1 MTTEASTPRLGLR
14 ANLAQFVLLIAVNA
28 LVGGMLGQER
38 IVLPL
43 LADETFGLTKYTG
56 ALTFILAFGAV
67 KAATNFFAG
76 TWSDRFGRKPVLVA
90 GWLIGLP
97 VPLLLIWAPNWGWV
111 IAANVLLGINQG
123 LTWSTTVIMKI
134 DLVGPARRGLA
145 MGLNEA
151 AGYLAVAATA
161 MATGYLADAYG
172 LRPAPFLLGAAFAA
186 LGLGLSTLA
195 VRETRAH
202 AYHEAARGT
211 PDGDLT
217 TAQVFTLTSFK
228 EPAMSSASQAGLVNN
243 LNDGMAWGLFPILFT
258 AHQMSLAQ
266 IGLLGALYPAV
277 WGFGQLATGALSD
290 RWGRKWLITAGMLL
304 QACAL
309 ALVAAGDTFGQWL
322 VAVTVLG
329 LGTAMVYPTLLAT
342 IGDVA
347 HPAWR
352 ARAVGVYRLWRD
364 GGFAAGA
371 LLAGIVADLW
381 GIPAAVWT
389 VAVLTALSGLVVA
402 ARMYETHPR
411 RNR

>member
-1 MTTEASTPRLGLR
+1 MTTSAKSPRLGLR
-14 ANLAQFVLLIAVNA
+14 ANLAQFVLLVAVNA

-43 LADETFGLTKYTG
+43 LADQTFGLTKYTG

-76 TWSDRFGRKPVLVA
+76 TWSDRYGRKPVLVA

-195 VRETRAH
+195 VKETRGH
-202 AYHEAARGT
+202 ADHEAARAK
-211 PDGDLT
+211 PDGGMT
-217 TAQVFTLTSFK
+217 TAQVFKQTSFT
-228 EPAMSSASQAGLVNN
+228 EPALSSASQAGLVNN
-243 LNDGMAWGLFPILFT
+243 LNDGMAWGLFPILF
-258 AHQMSLAQ
+258 AAQ
-266 IGLLGALYPAV
+266 GLSVARIGLLGALYPAV

-290 RWGRKWLITAGMLL
+290 RWGRKWLIAAGMLL
-304 QACAL
+304 QAVAL
-309 ALVAAGDTFGQWL
+309 ALVAAGDTFGQWT
-322 VAVTVLG
+322 VAVALLG

-371 LLAGIVADLW
+371 LLAGVIADLW

-389 VAVLTALSGLVVA
+389 VAALTAASGLVVA

-411 RNR
+411 RSR

>member
-1 MTTEASTPRLGLR
+1 MTTAVPRLGLR
-14 ANLAQFVLLIAVNA
+14 VNLAQFVLLVAVNA

-43 LADETFGLTKYTG
+43 LAEQTFHLDAYTS

-97 VPLLLIWAPNWGWV
+97 VPLLLILAPNWGWV

-151 AGYLAVAATA
+151 SGYLAVAGTA
-161 MATGYLADAYG
+161 MATGYLAGAHG
-172 LRPAPFLLGAAFAA
+172 LRPAPFLLGAAYAA
-186 LGLGLSTLA
+186 LGLGLSVFA
-195 VRETRAH
+195 VKETRGHAH
-202 AYHEAARGT
+202 HEAGT
-211 PDGDLT
+211 ADGGLST
-217 TAQVFTLTSFK
+217 GRVFTLTSFK
-228 EPAMSSASQAGLVNN
+228 EPALSSASQAGLVNN
-243 LNDGMAWGLFPILFT
+243 LNDGLAWGLFPILF
-258 AHQMSLAQ
+258 AGHGLSVAR

-277 WGFGQLATGALSD
+277 WGLAQLVTGTLSD
-290 RWGRKWLITAGMLL
+290 RVGRKWLITTGMLV
-304 QACAL
+304 QAIAL
-309 ALVAAGDTFGQWL
+309 ALVALGTSLTAWAI
-322 VAVTVLG
+322 AVTLLG
-329 LGTAMVYPTLLAT
+329 LGTAMVYPTLLAA

-347 HPAWR
+347 HPTWR
-352 ARAVGVYRLWRD
+352 ARSVGVYRLWRD
-364 GGFAAGA
+364 GGFAVGA
-371 LLAGIVADLW
+371 LLAGVVADLW

-389 VAVLTALSGLVVA
+389 VAALTAVSGLVVA

-411 RNR
+411 SNR